1 MLTTRRTIDYVTY
14 NLQHMNK
21 KPKKQIIQKIVS
33 GLQKKNV
40 VLKQQILI
48 QKKYYFFNRMY
59 TVKQHLLRDNNIV
72 KKICENKSKSAT
84 SKKDGDPYIFKYIEK
99 DELPENYIKVP
110 LKRWRR
116 FTDEEVNQNSSES
129 LKRWCL
135 KEY

>member
-1 MLTTRRTIDYVTY
+1 
-14 NLQHMNK
+14 
-21 KPKKQIIQKIVS
+21 
-33 GLQKKNV
+33 
-40 VLKQQILI
+40 
-48 QKKYYFFNRMY
+48 MY

-72 KKICENKSKSAT
+72 KKMCENKSKSAT